1 MFWGSKSEQD
11 KLNENQTTY
20 TYNSFQP
27 GEEFPPIAD
36 RERIS
41 KYKRLKKLFQGK
53 QFEVYERASAI
64 LKDTPHAKQLE
75 QLYIAVNLADIIAT
89 KPADLLVGEPPSF
102 ESGLPDNS
110 DQQSRIVAMSF
121 CEPRSCIGRLS
132 S

>member
-41 KYKRLKKLFQGK
+41 KYK
-53 QFEVYERASAI
+53 
-64 LKDTPHAKQLE
+64 
-75 QLYIAVNLADIIAT
+75 
-89 KPADLLVGEPPSF
+89 VGS
-102 ESGLPDNS
+102 
-110 DQQSRIVAMSF
+110 
-121 CEPRSCIGRLS
+121 
-132 S
+132 